1 VTSLRLLGI
10 ALLAGLLA
18 WSGWEARWQPQPEP
32 APAKTALQPA
42 AGALAP
48 PEFAPLGDFTV
59 TLQRPLFYE
68 DRRLPSAAQAAP
80 EDQAELPTQ
89 PTGVSRLLAV
99 TAIIVE
105 DGQRSALL
113 SVPGETG
120 SIRLREGESAGGWR
134 LVEIGEDQVTVEANG
149 RLEQIPLRDYGA
161 APVPAPQAQQRP
173 LPRRPPRRLPPNPTT
188 TPE

>member
-1 VTSLRLLGI
+1 MTSLRLLGI
-10 ALLAGLLA
+10 ATLAGLLV
-18 WSGWEARWQPQPEP
+18 WTGWEARWQPQPEP
-32 APAKTALQPA
+32 APDETALQPA

-48 PEFAPLGDFTV
+48 LEFAPLSDFAV

-68 DRRLPSAAQAAP
+68 DRRLPSAAEAAP
-80 EDQAELPTQ
+80 EDNAELPSQ
-89 PTGVSRLLAV
+89 PTGIARLLAV

-113 SVPGETG
+113 SVPGESG

-134 LVEIGEDQVTVEANG
+134 LVEIGEDQVTIEANG
-149 RLEQIPLRDYGA
+149 RREQVPLRDYGA
-161 APVPAPQAQQRP
+161 APVPPPPAQRP